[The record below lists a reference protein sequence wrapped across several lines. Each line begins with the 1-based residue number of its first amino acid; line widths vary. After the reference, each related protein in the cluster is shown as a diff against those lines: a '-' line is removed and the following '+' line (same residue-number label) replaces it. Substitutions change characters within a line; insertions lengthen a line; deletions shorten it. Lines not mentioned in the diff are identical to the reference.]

1 MLVKSLAIL
10 GFAALGNPAP
20 SSIKHV
26 LHEER
31 AVQNG
36 DWVRGARLE
45 KSAVLPMRIGLTQT
59 NLDRGYGYLMDV
71 SASDSKNYGK
81 HWTPEQVHDAFAPK
95 EETVASITQWLT
107 DSGIQDSRIMFYEN
121 KGWIAVDVTVEEMEA
136 LLRAEFHEHEHGR
149 TSKVRIGT
157 DKYHV
162 PEHLSSHIDYI
173 TPGIK
178 LSPVVK
184 RTSKRNFKRA
194 SHSFHAPAH
203 VSVSAEKNAKA
214 ISAAA
219 AALPP
224 ALQNCNTNM
233 SPDCI
238 RALYSIPANPV
249 AVDGNSLGLYQ
260 QGSYF
265 AKTDLNLFY
274 AKYAPYVPQDTFPV
288 NATIDGASYS
298 VPAAS
303 ELNSG
308 EANIDIEM
316 GTSLIYPQTVTLY
329 QTDDDIYEP
338 QEVATTNLFNTFLD
352 ALDGSYCNYTS
363 DGITGDSPTIDA
375 VYPHN
380 VTGGYKGARQCG
392 VYKPTKVISASYG
405 QAEADLPAPYVRRQ
419 CNEFMKLGLQGVSIL
434 FASGDYGVAS
444 FPGDGSASGCLGP
457 KQDIFNP
464 QYPSGC
470 PYVTSVGGSQLAP
483 NGTVYDS
490 EVVMADNLGGSSV
503 NFTSSG
509 GFSNYFPRPTYQDGH
524 VQTYFHRAHLTY
536 PYYSG
541 GDVNFNTTAGLYN
554 RVGRAYP
561 DVSANGAHF
570 PSYLDGALHHFY
582 GSSLSSPLFAAV
594 LTLLNQ
600 ERAATGK
607 GSIGFINPVLYRHD
621 DVLND
626 VTKGTNLGCGT
637 QGFKAVRGWDPA
649 TGLGTPNYPKMK
661 ALFLSLP

>member
-1 MLVKSLAIL
+1 MLVKLSAIL
-10 GFAALGNPAP
+10 GLAALFNAAP
-20 SSIKHV
+20 SPLKHV
-26 LHEER
+26 IHEER
-31 AVQNG
+31 AVENR
-36 DWVRGARLE
+36 DWVRGSRLE
-45 KSAVLPMRIGLTQT
+45 KSAILPMKIGLSQT
-59 NLDRGYGYLMDV
+59 NLDMGYEYLMDV

-81 HWTPEQVHDAFAPK
+81 HWTPQQVHDTFAPK
-95 EETVASITQWLT
+95 EETVASVTQWLI
-107 DSGIQDSRIMFYEN
+107 DSGIQESRIMFYEN
-121 KGWIAVDVTVEEMEA
+121 KGWIAVDVTVEEIEA
-136 LLRAEFHEHEHGR
+136 LLMAEFHEHEHSR
-149 TSKVRIGT
+149 TSKVRVGT
-157 DKYHV
+157 EKYHV

-184 RTSKRNFKRA
+184 RTVKRNSKRA
-194 SHSFHAPAH
+194 SHLIHASVPIGVPADGK
-203 VSVSAEKNAKA
+203 SKAVSAAV
-214 ISAAA
+214 

-224 ALQNCNTNM
+224 ILRNCSIEM

-238 RALYSIPANPV
+238 RALYSIPQTPV
-249 AVDGNSLGLYQ
+249 AVDGNSLGLFQ

-274 AKYAPYVPQDTFPV
+274 EKYATYVPQNTFPL
-288 NATIDGASYS
+288 NATINGASYS
-298 VPAAS
+298 VPADS

-338 QEVATTNLFNTFLD
+338 QEIATTNLFNTFLD
-352 ALDGSYCNYTS
+352 ALDGSYCSYTS

-380 VTGGYKGARQCG
+380 IAGGYKGARQCG

-457 KQDIFNP
+457 KEDIFNP

-483 NGTVYDS
+483 NGTVYDP
-490 EVVMADNLGGSSV
+490 EIVMADNLGGSAV
-503 NFTSSG
+503 NFSSSG
-509 GFSNYFPRPTYQDGH
+509 GFSNYFPRPRYQERH
-524 VQTYFHRAHLTY
+524 VRTYFYRAHLKY
-536 PYYSG
+536 PYYSELNV
-541 GDVNFNTTAGLYN
+541 DVNTTNGLYN
-554 RVGRAYP
+554 RGGRAYP
-561 DVSANGAHF
+561 DVSANGAYF
-570 PSYLDGALHHFY
+570 PSYLDGAPTHFY
-582 GSSLSSPLFAAV
+582 GASLSSPLFAAV

-600 ERAATGK
+600 ERAAAGK
-607 GSIGFINPVLYRHD
+607 GPIGFINPVLYRHD
-621 DVLND
+621 HVLND
-626 VTKGTNLGCGT
+626 VTQGNSLGCGT
-637 QGFKAVRGWDPA
+637 QGFKASKGWDAA